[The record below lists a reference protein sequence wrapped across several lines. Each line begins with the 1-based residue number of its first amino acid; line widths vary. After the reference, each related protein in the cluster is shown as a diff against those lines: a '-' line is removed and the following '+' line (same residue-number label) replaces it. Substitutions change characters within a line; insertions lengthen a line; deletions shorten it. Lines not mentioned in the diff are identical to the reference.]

1 MCFYLKQNCP
11 VFLLTQ
17 EIMEKDEGSKQDQ
30 SPFNDQSPLH
40 KSPSFPRLSSP
51 KAHPVASSLTSEP
64 SLRNQTQTQQVPQST
79 LQLKFPESPQQ
90 THPKTLPIPIPV
102 SSDPLSDG
110 EF

>member
-1 MCFYLKQNCP
+1 
-11 VFLLTQ
+11 
-17 EIMEKDEGSKQDQ
+17 MEKDEGSKQDQ

-64 SLRNQTQTQQVPQST
+64 CLRNQTQTQQVPQST
-79 LQLKFPESPQQ
+79 LQLKFPESPQR